1 MKRFTTG
8 ILSQQMSNNN
18 SKYSSIKTKVQEMDT
33 ENNNSRIYSSKDL
46 MSEIA
51 KTVQE
56 AYEGKAER
64 MNCMY
69 IDMSKA
75 GMPREGYTYKGNHM
89 ITFFVMDG
97 SEIKIPIRID
107 DIINT
112 SPFCAANI
120 KYHAVDDM
128 ESIDFNSM
136 ASATAVEKCGAAI
149 YSMIDSI
156 AKAYLNLLCAVGIP
170 LAKDPKHCY
179 EITLDYDSLTGYRK
193 DNTCHTPNM
202 DDTMTATQIHRE
214 FGEAINKALGLKDDK
229 E

>member
-8 ILSQQMSNNN
+8 GIFAQPITDKKDKSPIAKTRVQKMNTESKNN
-18 SKYSSIKTKVQEMDT
+18 
-33 ENNNSRIYSSKDL
+33 RIYSSKDL
-46 MSEIA
+46 ISEIA

-56 AYEGKAER
+56 AYEGKAEG

-75 GMPREGYTYKGNHM
+75 GTTKEGYAYKGNHM

-112 SPFCAANI
+112 SLFCAANI
-120 KYHAVDDM
+120 EYHAVDDD
-128 ESIDFNSM
+128 E
-136 ASATAVEKCGAAI
+136 CRAAM
-149 YSMIDSI
+149 YAMIDSI
-156 AKAYLNLLCAVGIP
+156 AKAYLNLLTTVGIP
-170 LAKDPKHCY
+170 LAKPPKHCY
-179 EITLDYDSLTGYRK
+179 EITLDYDALIGYRE
-193 DNTCHTPNM
+193 DNTCPTPNIE
-202 DDTMTATQIHRE
+202 DTMTATQIHRE
-214 FGEAINKALGLKDDK
+214 FGEAIDKALGLKDDK

>member
-8 ILSQQMSNNN
+8 ILSQQMSDNN

-33 ENNNSRIYSSKDL
+33 ENKNNRIYSSNDL

-75 GMPREGYTYKGNHM
+75 GMTREGHAYKGNHM

-120 KYHAVDDM
+120 EYHAVDD
-128 ESIDFNSM
+128 E
-136 ASATAVEKCGAAI
+136 ECRAAI

-156 AKAYLNLLCAVGIP
+156 AKAYLNLLCTVGIP
-170 LAKDPKHCY
+170 LAKPPKHCY
-179 EITLDYDSLTGYRK
+179 EITLDYDALTGYRK

-214 FGEAINKALGLKDDK
+214 FGEAIDKALGLKDDK